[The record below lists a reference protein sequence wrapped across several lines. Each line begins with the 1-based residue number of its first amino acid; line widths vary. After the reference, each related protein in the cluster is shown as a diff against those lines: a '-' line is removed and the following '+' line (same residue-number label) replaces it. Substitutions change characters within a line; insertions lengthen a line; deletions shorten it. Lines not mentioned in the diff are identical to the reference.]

1 VPDVLGATEMTG
13 ATDTLQ
19 FSLASY
25 FPAYRKEYESKITWE
40 AWFDHIAQAKKL
52 IQRSFDMFAAYWR
65 TSDEVLFGEANH
77 LLEQAY
83 KKLSVLRR
91 IVNEE
96 DARRISCLQTYL
108 YNLAGCMGWKR

>member
-1 VPDVLGATEMTG
+1 MTETI
-13 ATDTLQ
+13 TLQ
-19 FSLASY
+19 LNLTRY
-25 FPAYRKEYESKITWE
+25 FPVYRKEYESKITWE
-40 AWFDHIAQAKKL
+40 AWFDHIAQTKRL

-96 DARRISCLQTYL
+96 DAHRMSYLQTYL
-108 YNLAGCMGWKR
+108 YNLAGCMGWKG